1 MTDRAIKEILISNE
15 LSEIEVA
22 ITKECKTYVNK
33 EHIDFTIGVLRREI
47 DNSGLTITYIREQL
61 KLKKDSIIKLGIQLL
76 KVLRDKP
83 IEEEY
88 PQGEEAPARE
98 KTKTISSNGLGVGF
112 GVKYA
117 IYLDFLE
124 NNPNELPAYIK
135 KERIPNAAK
144 FAKTLAQ
151 LYNR

>member
-22 ITKECKTYVNK
+22 ITIECNTYVNK
-33 EHIDFTIGVLRREI
+33 EYIDFAIGVVRREI
-47 DNSGLTITYIREQL
+47 DNSGLPITYIREQL
-61 KLKKDSIIKLGIQLL
+61 KLKKGSIIKLGIQIL
-76 KVLRDKP
+76 KFARNKP

-88 PQGEEAPARE
+88 PQGEEPPASE
-98 KTKTISSNGLGVGF
+98 KTKTVSSNGIGVGF
-112 GVKYA
+112 GIKYA

-124 NNPNELPAYIK
+124 RNPKELPAYIK

-144 FAKTLAQ
+144 FAKTLTQ
-151 LYNR
+151 LYNT